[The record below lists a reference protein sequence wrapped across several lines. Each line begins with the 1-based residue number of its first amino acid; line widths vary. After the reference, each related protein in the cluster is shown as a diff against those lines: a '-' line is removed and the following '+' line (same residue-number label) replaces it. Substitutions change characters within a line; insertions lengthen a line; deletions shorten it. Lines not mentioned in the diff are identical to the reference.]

1 MFFNISLR
9 HFFLKRGQLLHK
21 CTDIGVKDTAVHK
34 KKLLLPVVLVA
45 VVFNLAAQSKT
56 YQIKADSV
64 RIFSNCDTSE
74 LILQNRTRGILNGV
88 LTNKGN
94 GVTEFRRILTKI
106 NENTYLVGGDSLHI
120 GAGSNPGSMAWL
132 LNGNSNGQVK
142 TFGTGDNQDL
152 PVVTNGTERMR
163 FTANGQIGI
172 GTSTPIAKLQVTSR
186 GSVFI
191 HSNLSRPGDGI
202 SIGQSL
208 NTDDGQNAIIGA
220 SSNFGHNYRNIMVE
234 RDGNIGLGS
243 SNNPYQNWSVGN
255 PALRI
260 NADGR
265 VAIASNIFNFGS
277 FGGPY
282 NCSSL
287 VTYVSNVNEWI
298 EGTGQTKGANYYYFG
313 TSLLTP
319 EPGNVRAPLKISGR
333 QLHFLTGDQQGY
345 DNMYNQGAEAL
356 RIDETGRVGI
366 ATSLPSEKLDVN
378 GVVKATGLKL
388 FNGYSGLAASCQ
400 VTHLYNGCGSL
411 GYISFGFSSISGKES
426 GSADPL
432 TIQQSNNAVGVR
444 NSAPSEAL
452 DVNGNIKATGFIL
465 PAGAAAGYVLTSSA
479 NGVASW
485 QSPGTLSD
493 FNLKEN
499 IRLSSFNPAK
509 LLSLPVKDF
518 NYKSDKNKIRYT
530 GLIAQELK
538 AVLPELVLGSE
549 GSYSI
554 DYVKMVPYLLKAIQ
568 DQQKEIVQLKQ
579 QAATADNTVTNEVL
593 ATVKQLQQQLLLQAE
608 EMNRLKEHVKAF
620 GPGKQ

>member
-56 YQIKADSV
+56 YHIKADSV

-132 LNGNSNGQVK
+132 LNGNSNGQLK
-142 TFGTGDNQDL
+142 TFGTVDNQDL

-202 SIGQSL
+202 SLGQSL

-220 SSNFGHNYRNIMVE
+220 SSDFGQNYRNIMVE

-366 ATSLPSEKLDVN
+366 ATSLPLEK
-378 GVVKATGLKL
+378 
-388 FNGYSGLAASCQ
+388 
-400 VTHLYNGCGSL
+400 
-411 GYISFGFSSISGKES
+411 
-426 GSADPL
+426 
-432 TIQQSNNAVGVR
+432 
-444 NSAPSEAL
+444 L